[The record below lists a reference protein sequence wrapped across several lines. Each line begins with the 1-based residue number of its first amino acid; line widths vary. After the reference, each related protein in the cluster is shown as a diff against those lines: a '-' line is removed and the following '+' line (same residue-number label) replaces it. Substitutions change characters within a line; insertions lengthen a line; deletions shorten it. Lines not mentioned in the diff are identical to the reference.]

1 MANSV
6 HLVGRLGA
14 DPDVVET
21 KSGTAVTKLRLAT
34 TERSKGTDGEW
45 GESTEWHNIVCFGKT
60 AENVARYT
68 QKGKELYIEGR
79 LQTRKWE
86 DRDGNKRYSTEVV
99 ANKVDFIGPRSEPRE
114 QEAPQQQAADDNVMP
129 F

>member
-1 MANSV
+1 MLNSFNV
-6 HLVGRLGA
+6 MGRLAA
-14 DPDVVET
+14 DPEMK
-21 KSGTAVTKLRLAT
+21 KSNEGKDFAT
-34 TERSKGTDGEW
+34 FRVANNTGKEEVNW
-45 GESTEWHNIVCFGKT
+45 INCICFGKT

-86 DRDGNKRYSTEVV
+86 DRDGNNRYSTEVV

-114 QEAPQQQAADDNVMP
+114 QEAPQQQAVDDNVMP